1 MRTIT
6 KLFLSS
12 MLLVNGTMALA
23 HSDGGFVDKDF
34 FKGMKKDDKAAILM
48 VHFGTTFDDTRALTI
63 DRINEKVKKEF
74 KNVNV
79 KEAYTSRIIMRR
91 LKERGIVKLN
101 PQEVLDELKAQ
112 GYTHVLVQGTNIMNG
127 VESENLKNEVASYED
142 SFKDIRLGAPL
153 LTEAHDYEKVAKA
166 IAEKIGPLKEN
177 QGVVLVGH
185 GTHHFGGSAYAMMD
199 YVFSAE
205 GYENYAVGT
214 VEGYPEFDNVVKKL
228 KDRGVKDVILMP
240 FMFVAGD
247 HAQNDIAGD
256 WNENL
261 QKAGFTVSKVILM
274 GLGQNEDIQNIYVD
288 LSLIHI

>member
-74 KNVNV
+74 KNVDV

-91 LKERGIVKLN
+91 LKEREIVKLN

-153 LTEAHDYEKVAKA
+153 LTEAHDYEKVAKD

-177 QGVVLVGH
+177 QGVVLV
-185 GTHHFGGSAYAMMD
+185 
-199 YVFSAE
+199 
-205 GYENYAVGT
+205 
-214 VEGYPEFDNVVKKL
+214 
-228 KDRGVKDVILMP
+228 
-240 FMFVAGD
+240 
-247 HAQNDIAGD
+247 
-256 WNENL
+256 
-261 QKAGFTVSKVILM
+261 
-274 GLGQNEDIQNIYVD
+274 
-288 LSLIHI
+288 